1 MRVVLLGILDPDPPA
16 PKAKD
21 GQDARRTTTLCSAST
36 RSPGHLEISTPRS
49 FLGFVRPPGHGPANT
64 RRGPGAGDT
73 HLASLGVLFNLARTG
88 LPHHESYE
96 AEHRLLAESVAQSR
110 SHDVDQ
116 LLIDLKESARGTPFP
131 RTGSGQALPH
141 HETAFIGGER
151 LHGAECEGRLAVQA
165 CG

>member
-16 PKAKD
+16 AKAKD
-21 GQDARRTTTLCSAST
+21 GEDAEAYYHALLSLHALSGP
-36 RSPGHLEISTPRS
+36 SEISTPRS

-88 LPHHESYE
+88 LPHHDSYE